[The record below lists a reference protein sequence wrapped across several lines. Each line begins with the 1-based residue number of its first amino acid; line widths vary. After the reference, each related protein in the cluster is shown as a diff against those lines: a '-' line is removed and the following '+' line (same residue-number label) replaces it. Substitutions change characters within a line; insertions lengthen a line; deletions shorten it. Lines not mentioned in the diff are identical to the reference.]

1 MHDWDLTPQ
10 QRWDADRR
18 AHDAISPWSDFSK
31 TLTRDAAGKL
41 VQVARAPD
49 VLQPVDDATYNRMT
63 YGEKIAYAARMSGRK

>member
-1 MHDWDLTPQ
+1 MHDWDLTPEQRWAAQ
-10 QRWDADRR
+10 QRAF
-18 AHDAISPWSDFSK
+18 DAISPWSDYSK

-63 YGEKIAYAARMSGRK
+63 YDEKKTYAARMSGRK